1 MPVLRTVFKF
11 NVENLGKTLRY
22 QTPLLIR
29 AADGSRTHVP
39 GLEGEYN
46 SRYTTAALTIPVT
59 ANKVLIA
66 NQLHHPRKWWIIKE
80 SNF

>member
-1 MPVLRTVFKF
+1 MPTLKAVFKF

-22 QTPLLIR
+22 QTPLLMR

-46 SRYTTAALTIPVT
+46 KPLYDSR
-59 ANKVLIA
+59 K
-66 NQLHHPRKWWIIKE
+66 
-80 SNF
+80 